1 MRNGANGDGN
11 NWSPVGDKT
20 PWWINLIVWA
30 FKQGLILQG
39 LSVALLIT
47 VVMVI
52 LGKIE
57 SPMLS
62 AFERIGNGMEN
73 NQRVLENIQRE
84 AAWTRTINERIEYH
98 LKRNEGGRK

>member
-1 MRNGANGDGN
+1 MGNGANGDGN

-62 AFERIGNGMEN
+62 AFERIGSGMQD
-73 NQRVLENIQRE
+73 NQKVLEDIKRE
-84 AAWTRTINERIEYH
+84 VSWSRGINEKIERH
-98 LKRNEGGRK
+98 LRKNEERNQ